1 MAMLNNQRV
10 IEEKSD
16 ETFQSSFFRD
26 SVIHFGVQ
34 TMVQPSLW
42 GAFDPSG
49 DCKVLPSPVAQ
60 CPHAGKIGIPM
71 DSPRC
76 VICWITIKASTFADG
91 HW

>member
-1 MAMLNNQRV
+1 MAMLNFKRI
-10 IEEKSD
+10 IEKNRMKLSNPH
-16 ETFQSSFFRD
+16 FFRD

-34 TMVQPSLW
+34 TMVQPSSF

-71 DSPRC
+71 DSP
-76 VICWITIKASTFADG
+76 IDFWGWSLIILTILT
-91 HW
+91 HLPI